1 MAAPV
6 FGRPEAAEAKKL
18 LVVLAGKDE
27 LVERCRP
34 IADAIGR
41 QTFVAGSE
49 PWQANGLKLAGN
61 FMIASMLEAFS
72 EAFAVMNKAGIPE
85 QQFLD
90 VMSELFGSPV
100 YRNYGTSMVE
110 RRFDPA
116 GFALKLGLK
125 DVRLGLEA
133 ADGLNAP
140 MPFASVLRDQF
151 VSAVA
156 NGQGDLDWSSLLFVA
171 ARNAGLP
178 NTTRKN

>member
-1 MAAPV
+1 
-6 FGRPEAAEAKKL
+6 
-18 LVVLAGKDE
+18 
-27 LVERCRP
+27 
-34 IADAIGR
+34 
-41 QTFVAGSE
+41 
-49 PWQANGLKLAGN
+49 
-61 FMIASMLEAFS
+61 
-72 EAFAVMNKAGIPE
+72 
-85 QQFLD
+85 
-90 VMSELFGSPV
+90 
-100 YRNYGTSMVE
+100 MVE